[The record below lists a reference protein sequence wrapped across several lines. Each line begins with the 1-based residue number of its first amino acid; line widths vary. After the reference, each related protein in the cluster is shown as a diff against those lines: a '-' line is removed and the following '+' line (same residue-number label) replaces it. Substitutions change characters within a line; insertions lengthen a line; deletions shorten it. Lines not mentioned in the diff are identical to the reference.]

1 MSAQL
6 TNALESLIEKWKQRA
21 HVAAAID
28 AMLINKH
35 IRELTE
41 ALRMAEA
48 ALRAQGEP
56 DMFWNDADPE
66 RCRDSIAEVIEY
78 EWSNADAQVGDTM
91 EIQQAIRLPNI
102 KIRITADATDEDGFD
117 FEVIDEAPHPQG
129 EEHGG

>member
-21 HVAAAID
+21 HVAAATD

-48 ALRAQGEP
+48 ALRARGEP
-56 DMFWNDADPE
+56 IPL
-66 RCRDSIAEVIEY
+66 EVIRKWPE
-78 EWSNADAQVGDTM
+78 
-91 EIQQAIRLPNI
+91 
-102 KIRITADATDEDGFD
+102 GFD
-117 FEVIDEAPHPQG
+117 ARLQHVWLDVIGFIPNVKLYDLKRTLAEFGFEMTVREAPHPQG